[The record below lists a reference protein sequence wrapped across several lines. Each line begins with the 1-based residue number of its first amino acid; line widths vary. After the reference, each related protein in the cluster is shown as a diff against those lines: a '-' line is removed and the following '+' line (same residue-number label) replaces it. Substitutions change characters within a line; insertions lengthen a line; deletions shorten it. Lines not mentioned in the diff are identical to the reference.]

1 MVVIVVVAVLAV
13 VVVIAA
19 GMVAVVYVRMHV
31 CGYVCTCGYT
41 FACARVCV
49 CVFMSLYIHKKQIHL
64 HNSELINA
72 LSAWKTQLTEW
83 FCGCVRR
90 GRRCRRGL
98 RDCCGYGGQ
107 CQHASISSGRECKG
121 RVCVCVCVCV
131 CDHGRDY
138 VAVNAS
144 KT

>member
-41 FACARVCV
+41 FACL

-72 LSAWKTQLTEW
+72 LSAWKT
-83 FCGCVRR
+83 
-90 GRRCRRGL
+90 
-98 RDCCGYGGQ
+98 
-107 CQHASISSGRECKG
+107 
-121 RVCVCVCVCV
+121 
-131 CDHGRDY
+131 
-138 VAVNAS
+138 
-144 KT
+144 